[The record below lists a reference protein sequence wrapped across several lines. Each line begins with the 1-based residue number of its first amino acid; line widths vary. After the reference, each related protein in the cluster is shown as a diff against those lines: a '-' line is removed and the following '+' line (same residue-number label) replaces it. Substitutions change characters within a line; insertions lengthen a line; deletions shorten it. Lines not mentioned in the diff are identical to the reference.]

1 MDTKE
6 KNMRL
11 TKRQLKRII
20 REEYSRLKRRGLI
33 REAMDDG
40 GFPATTPKL
49 QPQDPMNQLSF
60 FVKNIVYSAGWETM
74 LRNLEMYDRGAFV
87 DYCDECGCSS
97 DEDFVRCALEY
108 AEGMT
113 DREID
118 AFTDYI
124 AHYSG
129 RY

>member
-1 MDTKE
+1 
-6 KNMRL
+6 MRL

-33 REAMDDG
+33 RESLYDNLPEPQYVKDQA
-40 GFPATTPKL
+40 
-49 QPQDPMNQLSF
+49 QPQDAMRQLKF
-60 FVKNIVYSAGWETM
+60 FVNNIVETAGYETM
-74 LRNLEMYDRGAFV
+74 LRNLEPYDRGAFV

-97 DEDFVRCALEY
+97 DAEFVQCVLEY
-108 AEGMT
+108 AEGMS
-113 DREID
+113 DRDID

-124 AHYSG
+124 AHFSG

>member
-1 MDTKE
+1 
-6 KNMRL
+6 MRL

-33 REAMDDG
+33 KEANGDY
-40 GFPATTPKL
+40 GFPETQPMKKQP
-49 QPQDPMNQLSF
+49 QPQDPMQQLKF
-60 FVKNIVYSAGWETM
+60 FVKNLVETAGFETM
-74 LRNLEMYDRGAFV
+74 LRNLEPYDDGAFV

-97 DEDFVRCALEY
+97 DVDFVQCVLEY
-108 AEGMT
+108 AEGKS

-124 AHYSG
+124 AHFG
-129 RY
+129 TRY

>member
-1 MDTKE
+1 
-6 KNMRL
+6 MRL

-33 REAMDDG
+33 KEALGDG
-40 GFPATTPKL
+40 TFLEPQHTKAEP
-49 QPQDPMNQLSF
+49 QPQDPMEHLKF
-60 FVKNIVYSAGWETM
+60 FVTNIAETAGFETM
-74 LRNLEMYDRGAFV
+74 LRNLESYDRGAFV

-97 DEDFVRCALEY
+97 DQEFIQCALEY
-108 AEGMT
+108 AESMS

-124 AHYSG
+124 AHFGS

>member
-1 MDTKE
+1 MKI
-6 KNMRL
+6 

-33 REAMDDG
+33 NEAMGDG
-40 GFPATTPKL
+40 TFPEVEYAKDQP
-49 QPQDPMNQLSF
+49 QPQDPMQQLEF
-60 FVKNIVYSAGWETM
+60 FVKNIVYSAGFETM
-74 LRNLEMYDRGAFV
+74 LRNLEPYDRGAFV

-97 DEDFVRCALEY
+97 DAEFVQCALEY
-108 AEGMT
+108 AGDMS

-124 AHYSG
+124 AHFSSHYV
-129 RY
+129 

>member
-1 MDTKE
+1 
-6 KNMRL
+6 MRL

-20 REEYSRLKRRGLI
+20 REEYSRLKRRGLL
-33 REAMDDG
+33 RESFYDDM
-40 GFPATTPKL
+40 PPVEYVKDTV
-49 QPQDPMNQLSF
+49 QPQEPMKQLKF
-60 FVKNIVYSAGWETM
+60 FVKNIVYSAGYETM

-108 AEGMT
+108 AEGLS

-118 AFTDYI
+118 SFTDYI
-124 AHYSG
+124 AHFSG